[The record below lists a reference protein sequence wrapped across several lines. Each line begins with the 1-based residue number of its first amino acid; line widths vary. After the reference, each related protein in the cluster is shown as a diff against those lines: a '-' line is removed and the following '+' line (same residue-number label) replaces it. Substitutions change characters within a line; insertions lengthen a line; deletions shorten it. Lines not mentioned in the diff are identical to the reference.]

1 MSSHGKS
8 QQERGLCQDH
18 LQSLFT
24 ICMAFNFFLRLIRP
38 THDDDNAQLDS
49 QLPVLR
55 GAIVLSLPSV
65 RVMTLPSRLFVCLFV
80 CLFLFILFLFLFLF
94 YLFKRWTPSRIL
106 LGALNRRPRFLLLA
120 NIIEWWI
127 TVTFRLRCSDSM
139 RNFGYRY
146 STKPRHE
153 IEMIKRDNRSAVWR
167 ITILKRYL
175 TT

>member
-24 ICMAFNFFLRLIRP
+24 ICMAFNFFLRRIRP

-80 CLFLFILFLFLFLF
+80 CF
-94 YLFKRWTPSRIL
+94 YSFFFCFCFCFTCLNVERQVVSYWERWTVAHGFCCWPTSSNGESPSLFAYAAPSPWGIL
-106 LGALNRRPRFLLLA
+106 
-120 NIIEWWI
+120 
-127 TVTFRLRCSDSM
+127 VTDIVQ
-139 RNFGYRY
+139 NQG
-146 STKPRHE
+146 TK
-153 IEMIKRDNRSAVWR
+153 
-167 ITILKRYL
+167 LKW
-175 TT
+175 